1 MVGCFWVP
9 CILHCIHNSVRAG
22 LDAVQDL
29 YPFFQKV
36 KGFVKL
42 IGTSPKQAGLFKRCQ
57 VVVLEELKR

>member
-1 MVGCFWVP
+1 MDGCFWVP

-57 VVVLEELKR
+57 VVVLEELKQ